1 MLIVAETWIGN
12 VFARKQTRGCRFVL
26 PLLVKTLYVLIYFI
40 LYIFY
45 QEYSKNNHSHKTK
58 IFCKR
63 FFTFNF
69 AGNAWQPAGLS
80 RGDSKAGDMES
91 GERYL
96 SNSTPVD
103 YRVSYIDKKCLGNLN
118 QLFHSVLS
126 RYIMKTAWSTM
137 MSPRD
142 KMHIIELSVAK
153 EHLYI
158 QHECIFE
165 CMIMFWNQN

>member
-1 MLIVAETWIGN
+1 M
-12 VFARKQTRGCRFVL
+12 FC
-26 PLLVKTLYVLIYFI
+26 
-40 LYIFY
+40 
-45 QEYSKNNHSHKTK
+45 K
-58 IFCKR
+58 IFVTTK
-63 FFTFNF
+63 F
-69 AGNAWQPAGLS
+69 AGNARQPAGLS

-96 SNSTPVD
+96 SNSSPVD

-118 QLFHSVLS
+118 QLFHSFLS
-126 RYIMKTAWSTM
+126 RYIMKTARSTM

>member
-12 VFARKQTRGCRFVL
+12 VFARKQTRCCRFFL
-26 PLLVKTLYVLIYFI
+26 PLLVKPIYVLIYFI

-69 AGNAWQPAGLS
+69 AGNARQPGVLS

-91 GERYL
+91 GERDL
-96 SNSTPVD
+96 SNSPPVD

-126 RYIMKTAWSTM
+126 RYIMKTARSTM

-165 CMIMFWNQN
+165 CMIMFCNQN

>member
-1 MLIVAETWIGN
+1 MYYYTLSFTFSIKNIEKVVE
-12 VFARKQTRGCRFVL
+12 VMKQ
-26 PLLVKTLYVLIYFI
+26 K
-40 LYIFY
+40 
-45 QEYSKNNHSHKTK
+45 YSVK
-58 IFCKR
+58 IF
-63 FFTFNF
+63 FTSKF
-69 AGNAWQPAGLS
+69 AGNARQQAGWS

-91 GERYL
+91 GERDL
-96 SNSTPVD
+96 SDSPSVD

-118 QLFHSVLS
+118 QLFHSFLS
-126 RYIMKTAWSTM
+126 RYIMKTARSTM

-142 KMHIIELSVAK
+142 KMHIIELSVSK